1 MLNHFATPLGLSLA
15 TLLSQLFLPPAA
27 AAKLQ
32 RQGFQGRQ
40 VVLAQNSRDFVFV
53 RRYRYMFALKS
64 HRLGKTKKQADLARM
79 TEPKPDEE
87 IDDTVK
93 TRFQEIGPQFTLKMR
108 WIRRGPLGET
118 QDERQA
124 REQHEQAT
132 GEGATEYGDS
142 GAAGANGEEDEEG
155 MDATEEGMAVD
166 GDEDDEEADALAE
179 AEAKHAIGLDATDAA
194 GQPNFTNMEDPTV
207 SAGAAGEAEA
217 GPSDPAPQSKKR
229 PRGVP
234 RVRQKPYHALLNP
247 PPDSDSDSPEPE
259 SVPLP
264 MNGKKKNPQL
274 QSAFDTVGHTWH
286 AGKGEGGVRESAKR
300 REWNWEVSLLDWLRR
315 RFLAPSALPL
325 KEQFADPV
333 TPSMATCRPACKFRG
348 ASSSCDPF
356 ASLRL
361 APLFPFFAVSG
372 PLVLRSCLPLSLLFP
387 CIALL
392 SPRGLPSQA
401 CTALASHRRA
411 CRESRHLGRDG
422 VCGADLS
429 AFLGLRLCPSRC
441 GRRSAA
447 PACPLL

>member
-79 TEPKPDEE
+79 TEPNPDEE

-142 GAAGANGEEDEEG
+142 GAAGANGEEDE
-155 MDATEEGMAVD
+155 DVTEEGMAVD

-217 GPSDPAPQSKKR
+217 GPSEPAPQSKKR

-264 MNGKKKNPQL
+264 MSGKKKNPQL

-315 RFLAPSALPL
+315 RFLAPSAASPL
-325 KEQFADPV
+325 REQLADPV
-333 TPSMATCRPACKFRG
+333 TPSMTTCRPACKFRG

-356 ASLRL
+356 ASLQL
-361 APLFPFFAVSG
+361 APLSSLFSPYPVPSFFV
-372 PLVLRSCLPLSLLFP
+372 LVFLSCYSF
-387 CIALL
+387 
-392 SPRGLPSQA
+392 
-401 CTALASHRRA
+401 LASHCCHLEDSRAKLVRRW
-411 CRESRHLGRDG
+411 R
-422 VCGADLS
+422 VIGARAERADIS
-429 AFLGLRLCPSRC
+429 AETAY
-441 GRRSAA
+441 AA
-447 PACPLL
+447 PT